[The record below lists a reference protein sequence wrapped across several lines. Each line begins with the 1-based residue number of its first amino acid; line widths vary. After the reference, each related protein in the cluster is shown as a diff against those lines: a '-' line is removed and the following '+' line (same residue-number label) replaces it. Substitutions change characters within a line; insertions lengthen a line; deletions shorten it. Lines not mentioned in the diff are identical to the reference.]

1 MLGSLL
7 ALAVAAA
14 VPGSH
19 PAALAGLYDGN
30 QMEMAAGL
38 ELKTDGR
45 FRYGLAY
52 GALDEEAAG
61 TWRAEGGHVVLTS
74 DPVTPPRL
82 RFLGQQSAPPGML
95 RIALDAPPGLTL
107 QLFVAYVGFA
117 HSETARE
124 QLTDDGLLRALAA
137 KDPPTSVRLS
147 LPIFELDSEPVAI
160 DPAKGYG
167 LHFRFEPND
176 IGKVDFRATALPIDK
191 GDLLLD
197 RHERTIRFHRVKA
210 P

>member
-1 MLGSLL
+1 MPGSLL

-14 VPGSH
+14 LSGSH

-38 ELKTDGR
+38 ELKPDGR

-52 GALDEEAAG
+52 GALDEEAEG
-61 TWRAEGGHVVLTS
+61 TWTAQGGHVVLTS
-74 DPVTPPRL
+74 DPLTPPRL
-82 RFLGQQSAPPGML
+82 RFLGQQPAAPGTL
-95 RIALDAPPGLTL
+95 RIALEAPQGLTL
-107 QLFVAYVGFA
+107 QLFVAYIGFTKG
-117 HSETARE
+117 ETARE
-124 QLTDDGLLRALAA
+124 QLADDGLLRPL
-137 KDPPTSVRLS
+137 DPQNPPTTVRLT
-147 LPIFELDSEPVAI
+147 LPLFELTGDPVAI
-160 DPAKGYG
+160 DAAKGYG

-176 IGKVDFRATALPIDK
+176 LGKVDFRGTVLPIDQ

-197 RHERTIRFHRVKA
+197 RHDRTIRFHRVHK